1 MPAASYFNVEGGD
14 TMTAK
19 SSGLVGQ
26 PSSYVIV
33 GGGTAGCIL
42 AARLSEDPSVTVT
55 LIEWG
60 PSDSDVPAAGEIRR
74 WSEMVES
81 QYDLD
86 YRSVPQARGN
96 SGIRQTRMR
105 LLGGCSTTNTM
116 IAWKPL
122 AADLTEW
129 VELGADGWDAE
140 TVIPYFGRLAAPITV
155 IPPQDRNP
163 YLQDVLDSAVTAL
176 GIPLQ
181 ESWNDHAFVDG
192 AGYFEIGYTPETN
205 LRSSTSRSY
214 LHPLMGTRD
223 NLNVVLQH
231 RVTRIVLESGRAVAV
246 LAVADDGGEVV
257 FPADCEVLV
266 CAGAI
271 DSPRLLELSGIG
283 PAAVLDAAGIEVV
296 FDLPGVGENLQD
308 HAEGLII
315 WEAREALSPV
325 SATGWDAGFLVRV
338 DPDSPV
344 PEISTHI
351 PLETW
356 GVQAQEFTGEL
367 PEFTLSLTPNISK
380 PASRGRIWI
389 TDSNAATPPS
399 IDYGYFTDPDG
410 HDERLL
416 VQSIRNA
423 RLVAAT
429 EPMKSRLVR
438 EVFPG
443 EEVTNDE
450 ELSAILRATH
460 QTVYHVCG
468 TCKIGSEDDR
478 MAVLDGRLR
487 VRGIAG
493 LRVVDASVFPTIPA
507 LNPVVTVMM
516 VAERAADLISA
527 DHAEGDIP

>member
-1 MPAASYFNVEGGD
+1 
-14 TMTAK
+14 MTNYLGSA
-19 SSGLVGQ
+19 VD

-42 AARLSEDPSVTVT
+42 AARLSEDPSVTVA

-60 PSDSDVPAAGEIRR
+60 PSDTDVPAAGEIRR
-74 WSEMVES
+74 WAEMIEGE
-81 QYDLD
+81 YDLD
-86 YRSVPQARGN
+86 YRSVQQERGN

-116 IAWKPL
+116 ISWKPL
-122 AADLTEW
+122 AADLAEW
-129 VELGADGWDAE
+129 VELGADGWDAD
-140 TVIPYFGRLAAPITV
+140 TVIPYFDRLATPITV
-155 IPPQDRNP
+155 IPPQDRNS

-176 GIPLQ
+176 GIPSQ
-181 ESWNDHAFVDG
+181 KSWNDHDFVDG

-214 LHPLMGTRD
+214 LHPLIGSRD
-223 NLNVVLQH
+223 NLTVVLQH
-231 RVTRIVLESGRAVAV
+231 RVTRILLESGCAVAV
-246 LAVADDGGEVV
+246 LATTDAGAEAV
-257 FPADCEVLV
+257 FRAEREILL

-283 PAAVLDAAGIEVV
+283 PAAVLEAAGVDVILNV
-296 FDLPGVGENLQD
+296 PGVGENLQD

-315 WEAREALSPV
+315 WETREALSTV
-325 SATGWDAGFLVRV
+325 SATGWDAGYLVRV
-338 DPDSPV
+338 DPNSPV

-356 GVQAQEFTGEL
+356 GVQAEAFTGTL
-367 PEFTLSLTPNISK
+367 PEFTVSLTPNISK
-380 PASRGRIWI
+380 PASRGRVWI
-389 TDSNAATPPS
+389 TDADAATPPS
-399 IDYGYFTDPDG
+399 IDYRYFTDPDG

-416 VQSIRNA
+416 LQSIRNA

-438 EVFPG
+438 EIFPG
-443 EEVTNDE
+443 EEIIENE
-450 ELSAILRATH
+450 ELSALLRSTH

-468 TCKIGSEDDR
+468 TCKMGGDDDPL
-478 MAVLDGRLR
+478 AVVDARLR
-487 VRGIAG
+487 VRGISG
-493 LRVVDASVFPTIPA
+493 LRVVDASVFPTIPS

-516 VAERAADLISA
+516 VAERAADLIA
-527 DHAEGDIP
+527 VDYAEGTLDE